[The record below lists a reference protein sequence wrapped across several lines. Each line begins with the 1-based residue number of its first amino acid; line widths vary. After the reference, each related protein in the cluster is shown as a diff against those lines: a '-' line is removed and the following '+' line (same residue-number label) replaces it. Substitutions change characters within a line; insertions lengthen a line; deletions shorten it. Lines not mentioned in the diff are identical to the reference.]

1 LIYFQKFTINKAP
14 DTNEKNSFSRDM
26 DRFSKT
32 RRFFLKRFTRYG
44 ATLALLAS
52 CKISFA
58 KSKPALVGV
67 RVSQTSD
74 DHTRVVFDLSA
85 GTEHRLFTLSNPQR
99 IVIDLKNTRK
109 SKALTVNKKNTS
121 LMSGIRSAIR
131 KTGELR
137 VVLDLKSN
145 VRPRSF
151 ILKPEGNSGH
161 RLVVDLHATN
171 LDPTPIASSQ
181 QKRQKRKKEIVIAI
195 DAGHG
200 GRDPGA
206 IGKKGTREKDITLAV
221 AKKMKALINREPGY
235 RAVMT
240 REGDRFVVLRNRVK
254 KAREQKADLF
264 LSIHAD
270 SFKSSRV
277 QGASVYALSLSGA
290 SSEAARWIAKK
301 ENASDLIGG
310 ISLDDK
316 DDLIASVLLDLS
328 QTATIQD
335 SLELGSDVLKKLGK
349 VSKLNNKRVQQA
361 GFAVLKAPDMPSILI
376 ETAFLSNPSE
386 ERKLR
391 SSKHQHKLAKAVFA
405 GIKVHMKNRVV

>member
-1 LIYFQKFTINKAP
+1 
-14 DTNEKNSFSRDM
+14 M
-26 DRFSKT
+26 DKFSKT

-52 CKISFA
+52 HKISFA
-58 KSKPALVGV
+58 KSKPALVSV
-67 RVSQTSD
+67 RVAQTSV

-85 GTEHRLFTLSNPQR
+85 GTEHRLFTLSNPKR

-109 SKALTVNKKNTS
+109 SSALTVNKNNTS

-137 VVLDLKSN
+137 IVLDLKGN

-151 ILKPEGNSGH
+151 LLKPEGNSGH
-161 RLVVDLHATN
+161 RLVVDLHATD
-171 LDPTPIASSQ
+171 LDPTPIVTSQ
-181 QKRQKRKKEIVIAI
+181 QQRQKQKKEIIIAI

-206 IGKKGTREKDITLAV
+206 IGKRGTREKDITLAV

-254 KAREQKADLF
+254 KAREEKADLF

-270 SFKSSRV
+270 SFKSARV

-301 ENASDLIGG
+301 ENSSDLIGG

-335 SLELGSDVLKKLGK
+335 SLELGSDVLKKLSK
-349 VSKLNNKRVQQA
+349 VSKLNNKHVQQA

-386 ERKLR
+386 EKKLR
-391 SSKHQHKLAKAVFA
+391 SKKHQQKLANAVFA
-405 GIKVHMKNRVV
+405 GIKTHMKNRVI